1 MYRTKR
7 RNHKH
12 HFFSR
17 TIVVRNARSRLFPVG
32 FVLCL
37 LAMALASFFHLP
49 NTLMEYADTNFLLSC
64 FQASAPYLCGTH
76 LDISVNPAYQM
87 IDLSLPMIRS
97 NQSMAKKYSA
107 LFDTSIRLER
117 QAPIK
122 KEETK
127 IGNIP
132 VQTIDL
138 SSKKGI
144 TFSNATSYAVNAD
157 ELTKTPL
164 LFSSSREL
172 PRVLIVHTH
181 ASEAY
186 AESEGG
192 RSKNEAENVIRIGKE
207 IADTLN
213 QNGIITIH
221 DKTKNDEPDYNGSY
235 KKALSVIQKNLD
247 RYPSIEIVLDVHRD
261 YIVRDSGKPSEIAL
275 KPTLTERGKNT
286 AQIMFVVG
294 TDALGLTHPD
304 WKHNLAFAVQLQT
317 VANRLHPGLC
327 RPINLRTER
336 FNQHMTK
343 GSLIVEVGAS
353 ANTLNEAV
361 SAGKY
366 VGEALVSMLGS

>member
-127 IGNIP
+127 TGSIS
-132 VQTIDL
+132 VQAIDL